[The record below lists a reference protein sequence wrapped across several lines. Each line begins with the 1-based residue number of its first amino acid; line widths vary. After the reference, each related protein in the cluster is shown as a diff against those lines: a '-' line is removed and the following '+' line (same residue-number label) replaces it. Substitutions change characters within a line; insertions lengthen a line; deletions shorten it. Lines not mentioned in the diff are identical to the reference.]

1 MKHNDTGTRTA
12 ARNDFPALR
21 PRPAGTGPDPRTA
34 LTARD
39 GGLLADR
46 AFSWWTLGTGV
57 LVLAILALI
66 LITTTREAWPAF
78 DEMGL
83 RFITE
88 DTWDPNP
95 AVGSAVFGALPFAFG
110 TVVTSLVALVFAVPV
125 SVGIALFLTELA
137 PRRLRAAAVTVI
149 DLLAAVP
156 SVVFG
161 LWGILVVAPALAPI
175 YQGIHDVVGGVPVLG
190 GLFGPASTGRN
201 FMTAGLILA
210 IMVTPIITS
219 ISREVF
225 STVPRAD
232 KDAAL
237 ALGATRWEMIRG
249 AVFPH
254 SFGGLVG
261 AVMLGL
267 GRAMGETIAVAL
279 VVGGATNITG
289 NLFEPGNTMA
299 AVIVQQF
306 GESTGTFT
314 AALIGLGVVL
324 FAMTVAINL
333 LAQAI
338 VRRAEARMRGA
349 AA

>member
-1 MKHNDTGTRTA
+1 VTLTENKTDR
-12 ARNDFPALR
+12 
-21 PRPAGTGPDPRTA
+21 GPTLAPQR
-34 LTARD
+34 

-46 AFSWWTLGTGV
+46 AFSWWTLGTGL
-57 LVLAILALI
+57 LVLAILGLI
-66 LITTTREAWPAF
+66 LVTTVREAWPAF
-78 DEMGL
+78 TGMGL
-83 RFITE
+83 RYLTE
-88 DTWDPNP
+88 STWDPNP
-95 AVGSAVFGALPFAFG
+95 AEGEAVFGALSFMFG
-110 TVVTSLVALVFAVPV
+110 TAVSSVIALLVAVPV
-125 SVGIALFLTELA
+125 SLGIALFITEVA
-137 PRRLRAAAVTVI
+137 HRRVRSSAVTVI

-161 LWGILVVAPALAPI
+161 LWGILVVAPAIAPV
-175 YQGIHDVVGGVPVLG
+175 YQGVHDLLGGVPVLG
-190 GLFGPASTGRN
+190 SVFGPAGSGRN

-219 ISREVF
+219 ICREVF
-225 STVPRAD
+225 STVPQAD

-254 SFGGLVG
+254 SFGGIVG

-279 VVGGATNITG
+279 VIGGATNITA

-333 LAQAI
+333 LAQTI
-338 VRRAEARMRGA
+338 VRRAEIRMRGGVA
-349 AA
+349 

>member
-1 MKHNDTGTRTA
+1 MKHTDTGTA
-12 ARNDFPALR
+12 
-21 PRPAGTGPDPRTA
+21 TGRSHRAP

-39 GGLLADR
+39 NGVLADR
-46 AFSWWTLGTGV
+46 VFSWWTLGTGL
-57 LVLAILALI
+57 LVLAILGLI

-78 DEMGL
+78 DAMGFSFL
-83 RFITE
+83 TE

-95 AVGSAVFGALPFAFG
+95 AAGSPIFGALPFAFG
-110 TVVTSLVALVFAVPV
+110 TAVSSLLALIFAVPV

-137 PRRLRAAAVTVI
+137 PRRLRTPAVTII

-161 LWGILVVAPALAPI
+161 LWGILVVAPALQPI
-175 YQGIHDVVGGVPVLG
+175 YQSIHDVVGGVPLLG
-190 GLFGPASTGRN
+190 SLFGPAGSGRN

-225 STVPRAD
+225 STVPQAD

-279 VVGGATNITG
+279 VIGGATNISA

-324 FAMTVAINL
+324 FAITVGVNL
-333 LAQAI
+333 FAQAV
-338 VRRAEARMRGA
+338 VRRAEARMKGA
-349 AA
+349 VA

>member
-1 MKHNDTGTRTA
+1 MTLTNKP
-12 ARNDFPALR
+12 PA
-21 PRPAGTGPDPRTA
+21 PRSA
-34 LTARD
+34 LAQHGRSAL
-39 GGLLADR
+39 GDR
-46 AFSWWTLGTGV
+46 VFSWWTLGTGL
-57 LVLAILALI
+57 LVLAILGLI
-66 LITTTREAWPAF
+66 LITTVREAWPAF
-78 DEMGL
+78 DAMGL
-83 RFITE
+83 RLITE
-88 DTWDPNP
+88 RVWDPNP
-95 AVGSAVFGALPFAFG
+95 AAGDAIFGALSFAYG
-110 TVVTSLVALVFAVPV
+110 TAISSLIALLFAVPV

-137 PRRLRAAAVTVI
+137 PRRLRGPAVTVI

-161 LWGILVVAPALAPI
+161 LWGILVVAPALVPV
-175 YQGIHDVVGGVPVLG
+175 YQWIHDVFGGIPLIG
-190 GLFGPASTGRN
+190 RLFGPVSTGRN

-219 ISREVF
+219 ITREVF

-254 SFGGLVG
+254 SFGGVVG

-279 VVGGATNITG
+279 VIGGATNITA
-289 NLFEPGNTMA
+289 NLFAPGNSMA

-324 FAMTVAINL
+324 FAMTVLINV
-333 LAQAI
+333 LAQVI
-338 VRRAEARMRGA
+338 VRRAEARMKGSVA
-349 AA
+349 

>member
-1 MKHNDTGTRTA
+1 VTLTDKTPDTASPLSR
-12 ARNDFPALR
+12 R
-21 PRPAGTGPDPRTA
+21 
-34 LTARD
+34 
-39 GGLLADR
+39 GGGAVVDR
-46 AFSWWTLGTGV
+46 LFSWWTLGTGL

-66 LITTTREAWPAF
+66 LVTTVSEALPAF
-78 DEMGL
+78 DAMGP
-83 RFITE
+83 RFIIE
-88 DTWDPNP
+88 RNWDPNP
-95 AVGSAVFGALPFAFG
+95 AEGAPIFGALAFAFG
-110 TVVTSLVALVFAVPV
+110 TAISSLIALFFAVPV
-125 SVGIALFLTELA
+125 SIGIALFLTELA
-137 PRRLRAAAVTVI
+137 PRRLRTAGVTVI

-161 LWGILVVAPALAPI
+161 LWGILVVAPAVTPV
-175 YQGIHDVVGGVPVLG
+175 YQWMHDAFGGVPVLG
-190 GLFGPASTGRN
+190 RLFGPVSGGRN
-201 FMTAGLILA
+201 FMTAGIILA

-219 ISREVF
+219 ITREVF
-225 STVPRAD
+225 GTVPQAD

-254 SFGGLVG
+254 SFGGIVG

-279 VVGGATNITG
+279 VIGGATSITG
-289 NLFEPGNTMA
+289 NLFAPGNSMA

-324 FAMTVAINL
+324 FGMTVLINV

-338 VRRAEARMRGA
+338 VRRAEARMKGVTA
-349 AA
+349 

>member
-1 MKHNDTGTRTA
+1 VTLTEKKPDT
-12 ARNDFPALR
+12 R
-21 PRPAGTGPDPRTA
+21 PTLAPQR
-34 LTARD
+34 

-46 AFSWWTLGTGV
+46 AFSWWTLGTGL
-57 LVLAILALI
+57 LVLAVLALI
-66 LITTTREAWPAF
+66 LITTVREAWPAF
-78 DEMGL
+78 TEMGF
-83 RFITE
+83 RYVTE
-88 DTWDPNP
+88 RTWDPNP
-95 AVGSAVFGALPFAFG
+95 AEGDAVFGALSFMYG
-110 TVVTSLVALVFAVPV
+110 TAISSLIALVVAVPV
-125 SVGIALFLTELA
+125 SIGIALFITELA
-137 PRRLRAAAVTVI
+137 HRRLRSTAITVI

-161 LWGILVVAPALAPI
+161 LWGILVLAPALVPF
-175 YQGIHDVVGGVPVLG
+175 YQWVAGVFDGVPVLG
-190 GLFGPASTGRN
+190 SVFGTASSGRN

-210 IMVTPIITS
+210 VMVTPIITS
-219 ISREVF
+219 ICREVF
-225 STVPRAD
+225 GTVPQAD

-254 SFGGLVG
+254 SFGGVVG

-279 VVGGATNITG
+279 VIGGATNISA

-333 LAQAI
+333 TAQAI
-338 VRRAEARMRGA
+338 VRRAEARMRGGVA
-349 AA
+349 